1 MDAVI
6 QTRPPAPEPVA
17 LTMGEPAGIGAEIT
31 IKAWQLLRGR
41 PLPFVLLDDAERV
54 RALARAHAPA
64 VEVRTVSTPAEAA
77 NIFSNALPVIDRPLP
92 RTSVPGRPDSANASA
107 TIESIREAVS
117 LAQQGL
123 VAAVVTNPI
132 HKAVLMA
139 AGFRHPG
146 HTEFLGELCGLK
158 DPPIMMLAS
167 PALRVVPVTVHEPL
181 KSAIAGLT
189 TERIVRAGRIT
200 AEALARDLG
209 IANPRIAVAG
219 LNPHAG
225 EEDRLGTEDRAIVAP
240 AVAALNAIGIRAEG
254 PYPADTMFAP
264 HARTRYDVALCLY
277 HDQALIPLKT
287 LDFAHGV
294 DVTLG
299 LPIVRTSP
307 DHGTAF
313 EIAGTG
319 KADPSSLVAAI
330 EMAHA
335 MAMRRRA
342 AARA

>member
-1 MDAVI
+1 MDAAI
-6 QTRPPAPEPVA
+6 KTRHISLQPVA

-31 IKAWQLLRGR
+31 LKAWLILRNQ
-41 PLPFVLLDDAERV
+41 PLPFVLLDDMERV
-54 RALARAHAPA
+54 RALAQALAPG
-64 VEVRTVSTPAEAA
+64 VEVRAVSTPAEAVDV
-77 NIFSNALPVIDRPLP
+77 FSKALPIIDRRLP
-92 RTSVPGRPDSANASA
+92 HASVPGQPDSANAPA
-107 TIESIREAVS
+107 TIDSIREAVS
-117 LAQQGL
+117 LAQKGL
-123 VAAVVTNPI
+123 ASAVVTNPI
-132 HKAVLMA
+132 NKAVLMA

-146 HTEFLGELCGLK
+146 HTEFLGELCGLQ
-158 DPPIMMLAS
+158 DSPIMMLAS
-167 PALRVVPVTVHEPL
+167 PALRVVPVTIHEPL
-181 KSAIAGLT
+181 AAAIAGLT

-200 AEALARDLG
+200 AEALERDLG

-240 AVAALNAIGIRAEG
+240 AVAALKALGIHAEG
-254 PYPADTMFAP
+254 PFPADTMFAP
-264 HARTRYDVALCLY
+264 HARGRYDVALCLY
-277 HDQALIPLKT
+277 HDQALIPLKA

-319 KADPSSLVAAI
+319 KADPTSLVAAI

-335 MAMRRRA
+335 MAARRRA
-342 AARA
+342 ATHA

>member
-1 MDAVI
+1 MDAAFK
-6 QTRPPAPEPVA
+6 TRSIPPQPVA

-31 IKAWQLLRGR
+31 LKAWQILRER
-41 PLPFVLLDDAERV
+41 PLPFVLLDDAERI
-54 RALARAHAPA
+54 RILARAQAPD
-64 VEVRTVSTPAEAA
+64 VEIRTVSTTAEAA
-77 NIFSNALPVIDRPLP
+77 EVFLKALPIIDRPLP
-92 RTSVPGRPDSANASA
+92 HVAVPGRPDSANAQA
-107 TIESIREAVS
+107 TIESIREAVT
-117 LAQQGL
+117 LARNGL
-123 VAAVVTNPI
+123 ASAVVTNPI

-158 DPPIMMLAS
+158 DSPIMMLAS

-181 KSAIAGLT
+181 AAAIAGLT

-200 AEALARDLG
+200 ADALAHDLG
-209 IANPRIAVAG
+209 IASPRVAVAG

-240 AVAALNAIGIRAEG
+240 AVAALKALGIHAEG
-254 PYPADTMFAP
+254 PFPADTMFAP
-264 HARTRYDVALCLY
+264 HARARYDVALCLY
-277 HDQALIPLKT
+277 HDQALIPLKA

-319 KADPSSLVAAI
+319 KADPTSLMAAI

-335 MAMRRRA
+335 MAARRRA
-342 AARA
+342 AAHA

>member
-1 MDAVI
+1 MDAVAKARSGGP
-6 QTRPPAPEPVA
+6 QAVA

-31 IKAWQLLRGR
+31 LKAWKALRGHS
-41 PLPFVLLDDAERV
+41 LPFVLLDDARRV
-54 RALARAHAPA
+54 RAIARRFAPET
-64 VEVRTVSTPAEAA
+64 EVRVVRDPTEAA
-77 NIFSNALPVIDRPLP
+77 ATFAAALPIIDRPLP
-92 RTSVPGRPDSANASA
+92 QEAVPGRPDSANAPA
-107 TIESIREAVS
+107 VLDSIREAVG
-117 LAQQGL
+117 LALAGS

-146 HTEFLGELCGLK
+146 HTEFLGELCGMAE
-158 DPPIMMLAS
+158 PPIMMLAA

-181 KSAIAGLT
+181 VKAIAGLT
-189 TERIVRAGRIT
+189 TARIVRAGRIT

-209 IANPRIAVAG
+209 VANPRVAVAG

-240 AVAALNAIGIRAEG
+240 AVAALNKAGIAASG
-254 PYPADTMFAP
+254 PFPADTMFAP
-264 HARTRYDVALCLY
+264 HARARYDVALCLY

-287 LDFAHGV
+287 LDFANGV
-294 DVTLG
+294 DLTLG

-319 KADPSSLVAAI
+319 QANPSSLIAAI

-335 MAMRRRA
+335 MAARRKA
-342 AARA
+342 MQA

>member
-1 MDAVI
+1 MDAVAK
-6 QTRPPAPEPVA
+6 TRSGSAPPVA

-31 IKAWQLLRGR
+31 LKAWQALRAR
-41 PLPFVLLDDAERV
+41 AQPFVLLDDAERV
-54 RALARAHAPA
+54 RAMARRLAPD
-64 VEVRTVSTPAEAA
+64 VEVRVVADVAEAA
-77 NIFSNALPVIDRPLP
+77 AAFSSALPVLDRPLP
-92 RTSVPGRPDSANASA
+92 RPAIPGTPDTANAPA
-107 TIESIREAVS
+107 VLDSIREAVS
-117 LAQQGL
+117 LALAGS

-132 HKAVLMA
+132 HKAVLMS

-146 HTEFLGELCGLK
+146 HTEFLGELCGLAE
-158 DPPIMMLAS
+158 PPIMMLAA

-181 KSAIAGLT
+181 AQAIAGLT
-189 TERIVRAGRIT
+189 TARIVRAGRIT

-209 IANPRIAVAG
+209 VADPRIAVAG

-240 AVAALNAIGIRAEG
+240 AVAALKAMGIAASG

-264 HARTRYDVALCLY
+264 HARARYDVALCLY

-287 LDFAHGV
+287 LDFANGV
-294 DVTLG
+294 DLTLG

-313 EIAGTG
+313 EIAGKG
-319 KADPSSLVAAI
+319 IADPSSLIAAI

-335 MAMRRRA
+335 MAARRKA
-342 AARA
+342 AVA